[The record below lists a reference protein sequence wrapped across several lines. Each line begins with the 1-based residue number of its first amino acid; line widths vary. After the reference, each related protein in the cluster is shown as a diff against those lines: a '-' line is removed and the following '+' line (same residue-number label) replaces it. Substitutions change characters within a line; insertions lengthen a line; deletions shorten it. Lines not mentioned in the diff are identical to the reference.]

1 DRLANIENPAFS
13 NWELQDQ
20 LLLAWLQSSLSPAI
34 LPSVIGCKHTFQ
46 LWENIHQSFQSKTK
60 AQARQLR
67 TQLRTTKKGS
77 SSISEFLA
85 KIKHISD
92 SLTSIGES
100 VSLQDQLDV
109 ILEGLP
115 NEFESLVT
123 LINSKIEWFDLEEIR
138 ALLLAHEQRL
148 DKARITEEA
157 ASLNFTQSQPNSK
170 TPNSV
175 NPNSATE
182 TQIAPQA
189 NWTTGN

>member
-1 DRLANIENPAFS
+1 M
-13 NWELQDQ
+13 
-20 LLLAWLQSSLSPAI
+20 
-34 LPSVIGCKHTFQ
+34 
-46 LWENIHQSFQSKTK
+46 
-60 AQARQLR
+60 
-67 TQLRTTKKGS
+67 
-77 SSISEFLA
+77 
-85 KIKHISD
+85 
-92 SLTSIGES
+92 TSIGES

-189 NWTTGN
+189 NWTTYETQKWPFMHYALTIKHAHQHSDTKSPTTPISFHATFS

>member
-1 DRLANIENPAFS
+1 MACAMTDLTLNSGTTPTTTTIAT
-13 NWELQDQ
+13 
-20 LLLAWLQSSLSPAI
+20 AI
-34 LPSVIGCKHTFQ
+34 LLPKKEINKYVF
-46 LWENIHQSFQSKTK
+46 SF
-60 AQARQLR
+60 
-67 TQLRTTKKGS
+67 
-77 SSISEFLA
+77 F
-85 KIKHISD
+85 
-92 SLTSIGES
+92 
-100 VSLQDQLDV
+100 
-109 ILEGLP
+109 
-115 NEFESLVT
+115 EFESLVT

-189 NWTTGN
+189 NWTTRNSNSGNYDSQNKVVQNSKE